1 MAMNLGTN
9 PINEPEV
16 MMDINTTPL
25 IDVMLVMLIML
36 IITIPVQ
43 LHAVNM
49 DMPAPSVNKPP
60 TPPEVVRIDIAADA
74 VISWNGQALL
84 DRQALQTRLTEAALR
99 QPQPELHN
107 RSHAQ
112 APYGA
117 TAAVLAGAQRQ
128 GLNKMGILGIER
140 FAD

>member
-1 MAMNLGTN
+1 
-9 PINEPEV
+9 
-16 MMDINTTPL
+16 
-25 IDVMLVMLIML
+25 
-36 IITIPVQ
+36 
-43 LHAVNM
+43 
-49 DMPAPSVNKPP
+49 
-60 TPPEVVRIDIAADA
+60 
-74 VISWNGQALL
+74 LL

-99 QPQPELHN
+99 QPQPELHI